1 MSTRSTVTPLPA
13 RWFRTTTDS
22 SGLTRPR
29 LLARSL
35 IDVARLDD
43 NIRGYEQLTGVTGD
57 LRMPIPDFGGL
68 ELAAVDTMLLIASAR
83 PFTSIQRETAYSVI
97 VPSLTAEL
105 DRLRATGTEVLEP
118 PETIL
123 PGSRARVR
131 YPDGSIAELVE
142 HRPQADEKARPPVP
156 ATADR
161 TARLLLRKAVSRAA
175 FDDTVA
181 LYETLLDTAV
191 ADHARPEGRY
201 DVQLARIGELLIVGT
216 DGPEYT
222 ETGAVRLA
230 VLTSA
235 PRDLPGA
242 QPLAYSAAQ
251 ATSRHHVVRLHD
263 GWRAEIWDPA
273 VFVSARTVGT

>member
-1 MSTRSTVTPLPA
+1 MFTAPAATPLPD
-13 RWFRTTTDS
+13 RWFRTTPDS

-35 IDVARLDD
+35 IGVARLDE
-43 NIRGYEQLTGVTGD
+43 NIRGYEQLTGLAGD

-68 ELAAVDTMLLIASAR
+68 ELAAVDTMLLIASVR
-83 PFTSIQRETAYSVI
+83 PFTPIQRQTAYSVI
-97 VPSLTAEL
+97 VPCLGAEL
-105 DRLRATGTEVLEP
+105 DRLRPTGTEVLEP

-142 HRPQADEKARPPVP
+142 HRPQPGEAAGPPLVADEHRGV
-156 ATADR
+156 
-161 TARLLLRKAVSRAA
+161 RLLLRKAVSRAA
-175 FDDTVA
+175 FAAAVA
-181 LYETLLDTAV
+181 LYETLLDTPAT
-191 ADHARPEGRY
+191 DRARLQGPHDTE
-201 DVQLARIGELLIVGT
+201 LARIGNLLVVGT

-235 PRDLPGA
+235 PQDLPGA
-242 QPLAYSAAQ
+242 QPLAYAAAQ

-273 VFVSARTVGT
+273 VFASGRTVGT

>member
-1 MSTRSTVTPLPA
+1 MPTAPAATPLPD
-13 RWFRTTTDS
+13 RWFRTIPDS
-22 SGLTRPR
+22 AGLARPR

-35 IDVARLDD
+35 IDVGRLDE
-43 NIRGYEQLTGVTGD
+43 NIRGYEKLTGVASD

-83 PFTSIQRETAYSVI
+83 PFTPIQRQTAYSVI
-97 VPSLTAEL
+97 VPSLDAEL
-105 DRLRATGTEVLEP
+105 DRLRPSGTEVLEP

-142 HRPQADEKARPPVP
+142 HRPQPGEVARPPV
-156 ATADR
+156 AAAEHR
-161 TARLLLRKAVSRAA
+161 EARLLLRKAVSRAA
-175 FDDTVA
+175 FADALA
-181 LYETLLDTAV
+181 LYETLLDTPAT
-191 ADHARPEGRY
+191 DRARPEGPY
-201 DVQLARIGELLIVGT
+201 DTELARIGELLLVGT

-222 ETGAVRLA
+222 ETGTVRLA

-235 PRDLPGA
+235 PRDLSGA
-242 QPLAYSAAQ
+242 QPLAYSATQ

-273 VFVSARTVGT
+273 VFTSGRKAGT

>member
-1 MSTRSTVTPLPA
+1 MSIAPAATPLPD
-13 RWFRTTTDS
+13 RWFRTTPDS
-22 SGLTRPR
+22 AGLTRPR

-35 IDVARLDD
+35 IDVGRLDE
-43 NIRGYEQLTGVTGD
+43 NIRGYEQLTGMAGD

-83 PFTSIQRETAYSVI
+83 PFTPIQRQTAYSVI
-97 VPSLTAEL
+97 VPSLDAEL
-105 DRLRATGTEVLEP
+105 DRLRPTGTEVLEP

-142 HRPQADEKARPPVP
+142 HRPQPGEVARPPVV
-156 ATADR
+156 AAER
-161 TARLLLRKAVSRAA
+161 REVCLLLRKAVSRAA

-181 LYETLLDTAV
+181 LYETLLDTPV
-191 ADHARPEGRY
+191 TDRARPVGPHDIE
-201 DVQLARIGELLIVGT
+201 LACIGALLLVGT

-230 VLTSA
+230 VLTST

-273 VFVSARTVGT
+273 VFTPGRTVGT